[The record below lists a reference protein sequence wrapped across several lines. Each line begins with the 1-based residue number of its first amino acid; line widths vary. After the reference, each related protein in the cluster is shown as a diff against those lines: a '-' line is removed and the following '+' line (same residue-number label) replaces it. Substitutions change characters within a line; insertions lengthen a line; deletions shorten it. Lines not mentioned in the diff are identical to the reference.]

1 MLIYL
6 ILYVIAGRNQVK
18 LWKRYPYSFHVLFSG
33 KAFPYIAHKKNI
45 ERPFCSIWIFD
56 GRIWQNIYSLIML
69 QQGCMKFAS
78 YWQGF
83 PSIPCWTKCQW
94 WTFATL
100 DILKNV
106 RGDNVLFQRA
116 SWPWCKSYG
125 EWCVLHKMLAGQK
138 QKHKNEFL
146 GPRGPLVLPLV
157 NPYELRNENLDT
169 YIQAYMPHESSGDS
183 SNQPDGPMGS
193 PRCLP

>member
-1 MLIYL
+1 MYCFQ
-6 ILYVIAGRNQVK
+6 GR
-18 LWKRYPYSFHVLFSG
+18 R
-33 KAFPYIAHKKNI
+33 FPISPIKNI

-69 QQGCMKFAS
+69 QPGCMKFAS

-83 PSIPCWTKCQW
+83 PGIPCWTKCQW

-125 EWCVLHKMLAGQK
+125 EWCVLHEMLAGQEK
-138 QKHKNEFL
+138 RQKKIFF
-146 GPRGPLVLPLV
+146 
-157 NPYELRNENLDT
+157 
-169 YIQAYMPHESSGDS
+169 IFF
-183 SNQPDGPMGS
+183 
-193 PRCLP
+193 RCLAVILLFHFVFTSLQNQEGTALPFWRFTQMFTVKPSQKWKKFDKVILIDHF

>member
-6 ILYVIAGRNQVK
+6 ILYIIAGRNQVK

-138 QKHKNEFL
+138 QKHKNEFFWISFRCL
-146 GPRGPLVLPLV
+146 
-157 NPYELRNENLDT
+157 
-169 YIQAYMPHESSGDS
+169 ASCHSSFSLCFYVITKSGGDS
-183 SNQPDGPMGS
+183 FTFLKIFTNIYRKTFTKVGKV
-193 PRCLP
+193 

>member
-1 MLIYL
+1 MRGRGRRLMAKIILNFHFDYLTPSLIHSMYCFQ
-6 ILYVIAGRNQVK
+6 GR
-18 LWKRYPYSFHVLFSG
+18 R
-33 KAFPYIAHKKNI
+33 FPISPIKNI

-69 QQGCMKFAS
+69 QPGCMKFAS

-125 EWCVLHKMLAGQK
+125 EWCVLHEKLAGQK
-138 QKHKNEFL
+138 NRHKNDFFL
-146 GPRGPLVLPLV
+146 DIL
-157 NPYELRNENLDT
+157 
-169 YIQAYMPHESSGDS
+169 
-183 SNQPDGPMGS
+183 
-193 PRCLP
+193 

>member
-6 ILYVIAGRNQVK
+6 ILHVIAGRNQVK

-45 ERPFCSIWIFD
+45 ERPFCSIWIFE

-125 EWCVLHKMLAGQK
+125 EWCVLHKMLAWQK
-138 QKHKNEFL
+138 QKHKNYFFL
-146 GPRGPLVLPLV
+146 DIL
-157 NPYELRNENLDT
+157 
-169 YIQAYMPHESSGDS
+169 
-183 SNQPDGPMGS
+183 
-193 PRCLP
+193 

>member
-1 MLIYL
+1 M
-6 ILYVIAGRNQVK
+6 
-18 LWKRYPYSFHVLFSG
+18 RYPYSFHVLFSG
-33 KAFPYIAHKKNI
+33 KAFPYISHKNI

-69 QQGCMKFAS
+69 QPGCMKFAS

-125 EWCVLHKMLAGQK
+125 EWCVLHEKLAGQK
-138 QKHKNEFL
+138 NRHKNDFFWISFKCLASCHSSLSLCFYVITKSGGGSFTFL
-146 GPRGPLVLPLV
+146 KIYTNIYSKTFTKVGKVDNVILIG
-157 NPYELRNENLDT
+157 
-169 YIQAYMPHESSGDS
+169 HF
-183 SNQPDGPMGS
+183 
-193 PRCLP
+193 